1 MAGKGSK
8 PRPVKKSIWDV
19 NFDDIFRKSSKKKSE
34 TPKNQPRGVITQE
47 IYNNIVNDTGTTMM

>member
-19 NFDDIFRKSSKKKSE
+19 NFDDIFRKSSKKKPNDIK
-34 TPKNQPRGVITQE
+34 TRGAITQE
-47 IYNNIVNDTGTTMM
+47 IYENIVRDTEQ